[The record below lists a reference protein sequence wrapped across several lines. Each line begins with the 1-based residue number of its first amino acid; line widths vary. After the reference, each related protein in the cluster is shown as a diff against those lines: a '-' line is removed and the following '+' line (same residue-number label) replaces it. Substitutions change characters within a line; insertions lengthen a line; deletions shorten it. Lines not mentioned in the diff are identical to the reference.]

1 MPIMDG
7 WDFLDEYAQLN
18 HDLDKKSTIYMVSS
32 SNNQKD
38 VERAKRFDEVTDYLI
53 KPVTRDK
60 LTLLF
65 NEFGA

>member
-1 MPIMDG
+1 
-7 WDFLDEYAQLN
+7 
-18 HDLDKKSTIYMVSS
+18 MVSS